1 MARENPLSPSP
12 HRPEKMVELIMGDT
26 PDGLAKVYHD
36 IGLPG
41 VELNRAAAE
50 SGYTA
55 LHAA

>member
-1 MARENPLSPSP
+1 MSP
-12 HRPEKMVELIMGDT
+12 HRTEKMVELIMGDT